1 MNIFDTFVV
10 PQGADGERGAHL
22 MERSGFALR
31 ELAVAALDLHDAAR
45 VLEIGFGPGLALGAL
60 VPLVP
65 KGHVTGLDPSPLMH
79 RRARA
84 RNEDAIR
91 GGRLELVVGD
101 ANQMPFQAG
110 SFNAVLAIDNAHFWA
125 DRPGAL
131 QRIRQVVDG
140 APGSLVLA
148 LSPQSGG
155 SARAVIRD
163 LDRAAFEVDY
173 HNESSNGFLIR
184 ATAT

>member
-1 MNIFDTFVV
+1 M
-10 PQGADGERGAHL
+10 DGRD
-22 MERSGFALR
+22 RILR
-31 ELAVAALDLHDAAR
+31 LGVNCEDIEFWMRFPEQPDH
-45 VLEIGFGPGLALGAL
+45 LGAKREQSPE
-60 VPLVP
+60 VR
-65 KGHVTGLDPSPLMH
+65 GH
-79 RRARA
+79 A
-84 RNEDAIR
+84 
-91 GGRLELVVGD
+91 LELVVGD
-101 ANQMPFQAG
+101 ANQMPFPAG

-155 SARAVIRD
+155 SAWAVIRD
-163 LDRAAFEVDY
+163 LDRADFEVDY